1 MPDYGSIYTDGGVI
15 REAIANNMPSIMEI
29 HPVDFSYISSEVTAL
44 GYTQFPPNGFII
56 SKNLPRG
63 VNIDWQ
69 DLAIFKLYDIDQS
82 GAYVESQSK
91 ILWQYKVTTDE
102 PLGNGVF
109 QYNFS
114 MRLIKRTNTG
124 GLAPTTE
131 VLATTGNGRQ
141 IYTEPSGNVVAY
153 DLSWLGIVFHRFEKN
168 DHKYFGFTINILE
181 WELYQNSGQWAQ
193 QGAGS
198 CCGLYITDNK
208 VGDLYINPAEREDPN
223 EEPEEPD
230 NGYSGP
236 GGGNGTHD
244 KTDDHVGIPPL
255 PSISATAAG
264 FVTLYNP
271 SLAQIQSIADE
282 MIQDSIWEVLK
293 NFVTKF
299 DEYVVGLGI
308 IPVQPTVGA
317 NVYPRINLGLHYS
330 TALPLVINQ
339 FVEINC
345 GTVFI
350 DKYYDSAFDYS
361 GETSIQ
367 IFLPYV
373 GYRDLNVDDIMGKNL
388 GVVYHIDVYS
398 GNLICYVTANG
409 ELYYQFSGNC
419 LQQVPTAAESYN
431 SMLEGGVMFATA
443 AVAAIATG
451 GAAAGAAEQ
460 AATLGTKA
468 AAKEAAQ
475 AEAAAT
481 AAEHAAIGSGM
492 QTVMHEKPQITR
504 SGSMGGSS
512 GLLGGQ
518 IPYIIK
524 TIPRQSLAYNFRNI
538 CGYPANITGT
548 LGSFSGFTVVDSVN
562 LQGIPGTDAEVAE
575 ILQYLKGGVI
585 V

>member
-1 MPDYGSIYTDGGVI
+1 MTHESVYTDGGVI
-15 REAIANNMPSIMEI
+15 RELITNDNPDIYVRSGNVGYLNHDVMQAI
-29 HPVDFSYISSEVTAL
+29 
-44 GYTQFPPNGFII
+44 GYQPQPPEGFII

-63 VNIDWQ
+63 VDVTWRTM
-69 DLAIFKLYDIDQS
+69 AEFTLYDIDQS
-82 GAYVESQSK
+82 GAYIATQDKVRWE
-91 ILWQYKVTTDE
+91 YKVNRDE
-102 PLGNGVF
+102 SSSGAFYLNV
-109 QYNFS
+109 S
-114 MRLIKRTNTG
+114 MRVVKLVHNG
-124 GLAPTTE
+124 GLAPQVVVVVPE
-131 VLATTGNGRQ
+131 YSNG
-141 IYTEPSGNVVAY
+141 A
-153 DLSWLGIVFHRFEKN
+153 
-168 DHKYFGFTINILE
+168 TINISPDPPYVATDISWCGMVGARFEADNRKIFGMGFHFLT
-181 WELYQNSGQWAQ
+181 WAM
-193 QGAGS
+193 GTDGVWTDRNAGHS
-198 CCGLYITDNK
+198 FIQYITDDK
-208 VGDLYINPAEREDPN
+208 IGDQYINPVEREDPN

-271 SLAQIQSIADE
+271 SLQQIQAIADE

-317 NVYPRINLGLHYS
+317 SVYPRINLGMHYS
-330 TALPLVINQ
+330 TALPLVVSQ
-339 FVEINC
+339 FVEVNC

-350 DKYYDSAFDYS
+350 DNYYDSAFDYS

-373 GYRDLNVDDIMGKNL
+373 GYRDLNVDDIMGKTL

-419 LQQVPTAAESYN
+419 LQQVPTATESYN

-443 AVAAIATG
+443 AVAAISTG

-524 TIPRQSLAYNFRNI
+524 TIPRQSLAKNFRGI
-538 CGYPANITGT
+538 CGYPANISGT

-562 LQGIPGTDAEVAE
+562 LQGIPGTDSEVAE